1 MMMAFKDLLNQA
13 PGDLQYD
20 TCSYRLHALL
30 FGPTGSPSSLWVRP
44 VYIYLCVL
52 SPVDP
57 SHSICG
63 PFSSVLSP
71 TPPVPYSFVDA
82 GWMPAKYP
90 VTSWPWETL
99 GADGHCP
106 FLCGIHR
113 LVQEKVSFVK
123 SQDSECWG
131 PISHVLSVKGVSS
144 SFVEE
149 SSHTGQKKTDAE
161 CASSSGSLWLKS
173 SLEARVA
180 PLVMVGWPVLE
191 YWLQKLKLLCYLT
204 M

>member
-1 MMMAFKDLLNQA
+1 MWHLLLSAARPAFRPNWITFFTVSPPCAHLPMCPVSCRPQSFNLW
-13 PGDLQYD
+13 PI
-20 TCSYRLHALL
+20 L
-30 FGPTGSPSSLWVRP
+30 FCPQSNA
-44 VYIYLCVL
+44 
-52 SPVDP
+52 
-57 SHSICG
+57 
-63 PFSSVLSP
+63 
-71 TPPVPYSFVDA
+71 PVPYSFVDA

-99 GADGHCP
+99 GADGHRP

-113 LVQEKVSFVK
+113 LGQEKVSIVK

-173 SLEARVA
+173 RQEARVA

-191 YWLQKLKLLCYLT
+191 HWLQKLKLLCYLT